1 MPPPTAG
8 DCIWNGLADSD
19 SDSDSDLQRS
29 AAKAASPKSPK
40 RKIIKHQYGEYKNV
54 LLSDEEV
61 KKLSSELPDWLN
73 LVERLSEYMASSGKH
88 YKSHYATLRSW
99 NRREPKQKKPPQQY
113 PEDDLSGI
121 L

>member
-1 MPPPTAG
+1 M
-8 DCIWNGLADSD
+8 DYDSD
-19 SDSDSDLQRS
+19 FDFRQRT
-29 AAKAASPKSPK
+29 AALAASPKSPK
-40 RKIIKHQYGEYKNV
+40 RKVIKHQYGEYKNV
-54 LLSDEEV
+54 LLSDEEAE
-61 KKLSSELPDWLN
+61 KLSVELPDWLN